1 MKVQADTCK
10 FKRKES
16 ENMAKSTFWKDFKAF
31 ISRGNIL
38 DMAVGVV
45 IGAAFGKIITG
56 LVNYILNPIIGFWVK
71 TGSLDDWMTVLKYK
85 TDIDG
90 NPVLDEVTGERV
102 VESAIMWGSWVQ
114 TIIDFIITAL
124 CIFLILRVITKARAK
139 VEANKMAEQARKD
152 AEAKKAAEETAAA
165 EAARQKAFNDSIM
178 QQEVLLAEIRDILK
192 EKK

>member
-1 MKVQADTCK
+1 
-10 FKRKES
+10 
-16 ENMAKSTFWKDFKAF
+16 MAKSTFWKDFKAF

-45 IGAAFGKIITG
+45 IGGAFGKIITG
-56 LVNYILNPIIGFWVK
+56 LVNYILNPIIGYWVK

-85 TDIDG
+85 VDDTG
-90 NPVLDEVTGERV
+90 AYVLDDAGEKIID
-102 VESAIMWGSWVQ
+102 SAIMWGSWVQ
-114 TIIDFIITAL
+114 TIIDFLITAV

-139 VEANKMAEQARKD
+139 VEANKLAEQARKD
-152 AEAKKAAEETAAA
+152 AEKKKADEEAAAA

>member
-1 MKVQADTCK
+1 
-10 FKRKES
+10 
-16 ENMAKSTFWKDFKAF
+16 MAKSTFWKDFKAF

-45 IGAAFGKIITG
+45 IGGAFGKIITG
-56 LVNYILNPIIGFWVK
+56 LVNYILNPIIGYWVK